1 MPDDWDERDDV
12 VAARPLSGAER
23 VCPGAIS
30 VGWPAHG
37 VVQLLQDIAQ
47 NPCQPKNSKTQHEPG
62 KKLRSLCALVP
73 VERLITL
80 LNETHHSGLTQFGR
94 IVEM

>member
-30 VGWPAHG
+30 CRVARPRCGPTSAGHRAESVPAQELELNTNLGKNCAHS
-37 VVQLLQDIAQ
+37 VPWFQLKGLSHS
-47 NPCQPKNSKTQHEPG
+47 CMRH
-62 KKLRSLCALVP
+62 
-73 VERLITL
+73 ITAD
-80 LNETHHSGLTQFGR
+80 
-94 IVEM
+94 